1 MNKAKALLR
10 DISVIYFNDESKN
23 IYADL
28 FPNKEQAKR
37 LAGRIYKDVMIV
49 LSAPKTKDKS
59 LAIDII

>member
-10 DISVIYFNDESKN
+10 GISVIYFNDESKN

>member
-1 MNKAKALLR
+1 MKKAKTLPLG
-10 DISVIYFNDESKN
+10 ISVIYFNDENKY
-23 IYADL
+23 IYANL

-59 LAIDII
+59 LAIDIV